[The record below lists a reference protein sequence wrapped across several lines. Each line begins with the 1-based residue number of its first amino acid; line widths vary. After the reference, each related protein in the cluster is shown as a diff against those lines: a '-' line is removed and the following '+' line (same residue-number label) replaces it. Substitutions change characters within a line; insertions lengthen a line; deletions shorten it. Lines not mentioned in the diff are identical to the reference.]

1 MNYEKENIKEGVTL
15 HKIRTNKFKTNL
27 FAVFLAVPLEK
38 ETVTKNALISAVL
51 RRGTNALDS
60 QDKISKKLEEMYGA
74 SFDCGIE
81 KTGDNQILKFYLEAV
96 DEQFL
101 PEKESLNKKCIDL
114 LFSIIFDPLLENDA
128 FKEEYVQSEKNNLKQ
143 IIEGKKDNKRTY
155 ALERCIE
162 EMFKDSPYG
171 LYKFGSVEDLEDIN
185 AQNLYQQYKKLISE
199 CKIDIFISGENL
211 NDELINNIKN
221 NSIITSLNA
230 RKAKYIPSSINVQQV
245 QERQENLVEEY
256 MDVGQGN
263 LVIGIKVNSQ
273 NPNAKYIASVY
284 NAILGGGANSK
295 LFQNVREKES
305 LAYTAGSSF
314 KRQKDTIF
322 IRAGIEI
329 ANFEKALETIKQQL
343 EDIKNGNFSDE
354 DIQNSK
360 ELIVA
365 SIKGISSEQDTEITY
380 YYGQELTDKSVSL
393 DEYIENINKV
403 NKKEIQEVGE
413 TCFIDTVYFLRKESD

>member
-1 MNYEKENIKEGVTL
+1 MNYERENIKEGVTL

-27 FAVFLAVPLEK
+27 FAVFLAVPLGK

-51 RRGTNALDS
+51 RRGTKELDS

-101 PEKESLNKKCIDL
+101 PEKEDLNKKCVDL
-114 LFSIIFDPLLENDA
+114 LFSIIFDPLIENEA

-143 IIEGKKDNKRTY
+143 IIEGKKDNKRAY
-155 ALERCIE
+155 ALERAIE
-162 EMFKDSPYG
+162 EMFKNSPYG

-185 AQNLYQQYKKLISE
+185 AHNLYEQYKKLISE

-211 NDELINNIKN
+211 SEELINNIKN
-221 NSIITSLNA
+221 NSTITSLNE
-230 RKAKYIPSSINVQQV
+230 RKAKYIPSTIKVQQV
-245 QERQENLVEEY
+245 QEKQENFVEEH

-263 LVIGIKVNSQ
+263 LVMGVRVNS
-273 NPNAKYIASVY
+273 NIENAKYIGSVY

-305 LAYTAGSSF
+305 LAYTASSSF

-329 ANFEKALETIKQQL
+329 NNFEKALNTIKLQL
-343 EDIKNGNFSDE
+343 QVMKDVIFSYYDIH
-354 DIQNSK
+354 NSIVL
-360 ELIVA
+360 LIA
-365 SIKGISSEQDTEITY
+365 SI
-380 YYGQELTDKSVSL
+380 
-393 DEYIENINKV
+393 
-403 NKKEIQEVGE
+403 
-413 TCFIDTVYFLRKESD
+413 